1 MNVRVIVFYLLTL
14 LTFLSCTK
22 EGSEPLLSKKYEY
35 DWENHEVFQATY
47 QMFNLPYTT
56 DYDFNPAQK
65 GTVAM
70 SEASGVAYS
79 RINPGM
85 IWAHNDSGHPN
96 VLFLL
101 NAETGETVARYTIK
115 GAANVDWED
124 MEIAIDPVDN
134 ISYVYIADTGD
145 NHERRPDYSVYKFRE
160 PVFQP
165 EHKGLNNN
173 YEDPDLERYRFRYP
187 DGSHDTEAMFVDP
200 TTRDIYLAT
209 KRDVVS
215 FLYVIPY
222 PQVLDDIYT
231 IYKVGEF
238 SFREASAGSVS
249 PDGKRVMI
257 KNRQDIFYWT
267 RSEGEEMM
275 DVLKRA
281 PVRSP
286 YVGEPQGEAICFDE
300 DNNYF
305 TLSEQTNQLV
315 KPILYKYFLNQ

>member
-1 MNVRVIVFYLLTL
+1 MVTNFY
-14 LTFLSCTK
+14 CTK
-22 EGSEPLLSKKYEY
+22 EAEMPLIDKKYGY
-35 DWENHEVFQATY
+35 DWESHEVFKTSY
-47 QMFNLPYTT
+47 QVFGMPFST
-56 DYDFNPAQK
+56 DYDFVPSEN
-65 GTVAM
+65 GTVSI
-70 SEASGVAYS
+70 SEASGLAYS
-79 RINPGM
+79 RSNPGM

-101 NAETGETVARYTIK
+101 NTETGEMVARYSIE

-124 MEIAIDPVDN
+124 MEIATDPADN
-134 ISYVYIADTGD
+134 ISYIYVADTGD
-145 NHERRPDYSVYKFRE
+145 NHERRPDYSVYRFKE
-160 PVFQP
+160 PVFHP
-165 EHKGLNNN
+165 DHKGLNNT
-173 YEDPDLERYRFRYP
+173 YDDPGLKRYRFRYP

-200 TTRDIYLAT
+200 KTLDIYLAT

-222 PQVLDDIYT
+222 PQAHDEIYT

-238 SFREASAGSVS
+238 SFRDASAGSVS
-249 PDGKRVMI
+249 QDGNRVVI

-267 RSEGEEMM
+267 RSDGEKMM
-275 DVLKRA
+275 DLLART
-281 PVRSP
+281 PVRVP

-315 KPILYKYFLNQ
+315 KPILYKYFLKQ

>member
-1 MNVRVIVFYLLTL
+1 MNDRIIAFYLLFISI
-14 LTFLSCTK
+14 FLSCVK
-22 EGSEPLLSKKYEY
+22 EDGDSLLVNKYQY
-35 DWENHEVFQATY
+35 DWEKHVAFQSKYQVFN
-47 QMFNLPYTT
+47 MPYSA
-56 DYDFNPAQK
+56 DYDFTPEHK
-65 GTVAM
+65 GTVEM
-70 SEASGVAYS
+70 TEASGLAYS
-79 RINPGM
+79 MTNPGM

-101 NAETGETVARYTIK
+101 DGETGEIIARYTIE

-124 MEIAIDPVDN
+124 MEIAVDPVDH

-145 NHERRPDYSVYKFRE
+145 NLERRVDYSVYRFRE
-160 PVFQP
+160 PIFHP
-165 EHKGLNNN
+165 DHKGLNNT
-173 YEDPDLERYRFRYP
+173 YVDPGFKRYRFRYP

-200 TTRDIYLAT
+200 KTRDIYLAT

-222 PQVLDDIYT
+222 PQTSDEIYT

-249 PDGKRVMI
+249 PDGNRVVI
-257 KNRQDIFYWT
+257 KNRKDIYYWT
-267 RSEGEEMM
+267 RSEGEEMR
-275 DVLKRA
+275 DLLART
-281 PVRSP
+281 PVRVP
-286 YVGEPQGEAICFDE
+286 YVGEPQGEAICFDQ